1 MRINPTQHKVKSA
14 QEKISVSEK
23 TTRLVALALAFISV
37 FFFFFKILF
46 F

>member
-1 MRINPTQHKVKSA
+1 MRTDPVKKIKTSKA
-14 QEKISVSEK
+14 DSLAWEKMRMI
-23 TTRLVALALAFISV
+23 LALVIAFISV

>member
-1 MRINPTQHKVKSA
+1 MKVLPSIKKKKESGELTQI
-14 QEKISVSEK
+14 QTIS
-23 TTRLVALALAFISV
+23 RWVALILAFISV

>member
-1 MRINPTQHKVKSA
+1 MRTNPVK
-14 QEKISVSEK
+14 KIKTSKAYSIAWEK
-23 TTRLVALALAFISV
+23 TRMILALVIAFISV